1 MTSGFR
7 IAHLSDIHLG
17 YKSGRRETPDHVN
30 VRVQDGYTLLHAI
43 VTDVIAEGVDA
54 VVIAGDMFH
63 SPRPDMRTICVAQDE
78 LRRFSDSNIPVY
90 LLAGNHEAVDSASEI
105 ASSRVL
111 HDPDRHIYSIIDPYA
126 TFEMTDGLMLHMVSH
141 HMYMGQAD
149 TMGRV
154 AATPGAVNIFTTHGG
169 VIDPIMKM
177 RLRAQ
182 QSPREIVIPDHL
194 LSQNAWSAV
203 MLGHIHERS
212 TVQDSAGNSVYYNGS
227 VLRRGFSDQDN
238 GEGRGWTLWTI
249 HPDGSAS
256 YAARSL
262 PQRPQYDFAPI
273 DASGLSAAQVTDLVV
288 ENLRSTQVRESG
300 LFVWEDAPILRQRV
314 TGITSAQYSG
324 LDTRLIG
331 DEAAHALSW
340 KLEPLFVSASAP
352 TVSPS
357 DGEGG
362 ESARVAVPFEQWCAT
377 SEALD
382 AVPEG
387 QRSLVLGRAEEFI
400 RFGRDASYVVSE

>member
-1 MTSGFR
+1 
-7 IAHLSDIHLG
+7 
-17 YKSGRRETPDHVN
+17 
-30 VRVQDGYTLLHAI
+30 
-43 VTDVIAEGVDA
+43 
-54 VVIAGDMFH
+54 
-63 SPRPDMRTICVAQDE
+63 
-78 LRRFSDSNIPVY
+78 
-90 LLAGNHEAVDSASEI
+90 
-105 ASSRVL
+105 
-111 HDPDRHIYSIIDPYA
+111 
-126 TFEMTDGLMLHMVSH
+126 
-141 HMYMGQAD
+141 
-149 TMGRV
+149 
-154 AATPGAVNIFTTHGG
+154 
-169 VIDPIMKM
+169 
-177 RLRAQ
+177 
-182 QSPREIVIPDHL
+182 
-194 LSQNAWSAV
+194 

-256 YAARSL
+256 YDARSL

-273 DASGLSAAQVTDLVV
+273 DASGLSAAQVTDLIV

-340 KLEPLFVSASAP
+340 KLEPLFVSASVPA
-352 TVSPS
+352 TMSAGGS
-357 DGEGG
+357 DG

>member
-1 MTSGFR
+1 MGGFR
-7 IAHLSDIHLG
+7 VAHLSDIHLG

-43 VTDVIAEGVDA
+43 VSDVIAEGVDA

-78 LRRFSDSNIPVY
+78 LRRFADANIPVY

-111 HDPDRHIYSIIDPYA
+111 HDSERRIYSIIDPYA
-126 TFEMTDGLMLHMVSH
+126 SFEMADGLMLHMVSH
-141 HMYMGQAD
+141 HMYMGQSE
-149 TMGRV
+149 TMSKV

-249 HPDGSAS
+249 HPDGSSS
-256 YAARSL
+256 YEARSL

-273 DASGLSAAQVTDLVV
+273 DASGLSAAQVTDLIV

-352 TVSPS
+352 TVSPA
-357 DGEGG
+357 DGVGG
-362 ESARVAVPFEQWCAT
+362 ESARVTVPFEQWCAT

-382 AVPEG
+382 AVPEC
-387 QRSLVLGRAEEFI
+387 QRSLAWGRAEEFI
-400 RFGRDASYVVSE
+400 KFGRDASYVVSE